1 MYSLGNILKVKS
13 MELIYWL
20 YTISNFS
27 GVISLVQGCDT
38 VLGYS
43 DKNVNEF
50 KVGFDAKNV
59 LSFTV
64 KYNEV
69 FKYDRINGLPLG
81 GLTHICLKW

>member
-20 YTISNFS
+20 YTVSNFS

-50 KVGFDAKNV
+50 KVGFDEKKILV
-59 LSFTV
+59 LLLNTM
-64 KYNEV
+64 KCLNMT
-69 FKYDRINGLPLG
+69 GLMDYHWG
-81 GLTHICLKW
+81 V